1 MGSGISTA
9 GMTLANIYEYTDE
22 GNPIVSNDGPVIQ
35 TTPAPVFTEGTA
47 ASYDL
52 LQHAVDPNG
61 DTLTLAMSGTLP
73 QGISLSG
80 NSLVYDGVEG
90 ATSSA
95 GHVLTATDP
104 GGLSDSSSAFTVTV
118 NTVTVETTTA
128 VPNLQNAW
136 GGIPTA
142 DIANIHDDQHPWYLW
157 GRTAMF
163 ASVQMQG
170 AFTTGTNER
179 EPFIANWTALHNDNP
194 LNHLVLH
201 MFPTHNIPGSRLRKR
216 EKYSAIQDW
225 ALSTDNVAR
234 NEVALSLDGSQSA
247 VFYGNDTTS
256 STSSSKQAGWN
267 INLYSEAVRDK
278 FAEQSCDLL
287 TGSNKSGHY
296 SWADGEGG
304 DVSSFMHIHHDGS
317 DVIQPKGNDALLKKF
332 STGTIVSILSVN
344 SQQPV
349 EVRISDKLS
358 INDGEI
364 PTSGYVPAV
373 RGYDG
378 YDPTSYLAFEDKA
391 HQFWVLPDGNKGFI
405 GFHILGIKFNTG
417 SSGNNT
423 DLFLKKL
430 SNQAH
435 STQFHEPAA
444 GERYTINSVRDSER
458 SATVDYD
465 RDGIKEDKFNAMM
478 DNWATGFD
486 AYWDLLR
493 DKVKVITGHGTGR
506 GCNTGSGSSIVK
518 RNQGLK
524 KIHGQYEKF
533 DWVQAEGMNGTR
545 GAAFAIK
552 FDEDGNY
559 PHEYDVSRFKP
570 NVGMQD
576 LSFLSSF
583 IAPQPTTTFM
593 TGKLRKV
600 MCEFKVWGDSATVN
614 TPAMYD
620 SLNDVDASYLR
631 FCWGVTIVVPNIG
644 FMAAFEAK
652 SPSGVGAHNYPIA
665 IEECFIDLDTNY
677 TAPEP
682 VGTYYPELGRTG
694 SNGFRK
700 GKFTFKAADAGQKIY
715 LRRIGNW
722 LLAINF
728 RDDSSYTTYAPSHL
742 NTSTSY
748 TSKDKISAAAF
759 SKLYTDGVLAAGET
773 LQHFKPSTYVNDK
786 VTTWLKEQT
795 GSTWGDGHY
804 YGPRQEHPA
813 DKDSRAGSKY
823 SLATAPF
830 IARDDTKND
839 GSIVNTDADY
849 ILGPIEA
856 VVWEIKPPSGSVI
869 IEDDTPPVIIDDSD
883 IQFPAQHNT
892 FGGSVIGYSKYLWD
906 DTKPH
911 FIYGRLAQWL
921 LAQQTGMFADDD
933 RPNDWIQLKE
943 DNPLL
948 FATMHGDA
956 LMGWSAYRKKAHVE
970 HSRPYDF
977 AITKDWKDVLLLED
991 ATSNVLNTVERP
1003 VSAGS
1008 GGRQIDI
1015 HLRIASSTMRR
1026 YLTKFWH
1033 DLLTGGNKVL
1043 SEGTDV
1049 VRTGPDISDFSGPF
1063 HDTTSISQLRGNQEI
1078 YTTVLATG
1086 TVDSLRSTVKKGDP
1100 KSGAYT
1106 AATKDLPT
1114 HARVV
1119 RIDSQPGSGCIN
1131 QDIIFYAT
1139 SANGNDNDGKGF
1151 IGYEIEDYEAVSGGK
1166 SDITLKLIRAAHDT
1180 QLVTPSSGM
1189 LYCILNT
1196 GGSLVTATDWRANG
1210 TQLGNTGAAPYW
1222 IPEWK
1227 EYFQGIDDLIYATTG
1242 HPSGVGWNGMS
1253 NGFGVKESE
1262 GWTTPHDMTEMSDYC
1277 IGENV
1282 SKFRMKYTPTGTPNE
1297 YTISSADIET
1307 NMRLYHYGSTYKREP
1322 SDWMKQKAHGIACE
1336 TIIAVQ
1342 ANNALPRSDEV
1353 ANEVSASLARFH
1365 YAIMKTVPGIIPS
1378 ALTNEGDPQHPF
1390 ILEEWFLDF
1399 TTNWKTPD
1407 TLGTYRE
1414 NDTAISAGTR
1424 GPKHSFTMA
1433 TADWGTHG
1441 YVRRYG
1447 NTLCIMNC
1455 APFSAFSG
1463 YGTVYNPSHLTNTY
1477 TPHTFTTSDQAA
1489 LRPSGGGSL
1498 LTEGESLRRYDFDT
1512 YYNDRVTQHLRTHSS
1527 SWTSAHKYGPNQPS
1541 PFDYSVYSVSGHPF
1555 ILRDSILNTGANVS
1569 TTDTILLGP
1578 HEAIFLEIY

>member
-9 GMTLANIYEYTDE
+9 GMTLANIYEYTAE
-22 GNPIVSNDGPVIQ
+22 GNPIVGEDGPVIQ

-104 GGLSDSSSAFTVTV
+104 GGLSDSSSAFTIVV
-118 NTVTVETTTA
+118 NAVTVETTTA

-136 GGIPTA
+136 GGTPTT
-142 DIANIHDDQHPWYLW
+142 DIENIHDDQHPWYLW

-201 MFPTHNIPGSRLRKR
+201 MFPTHNIPGFRT
-216 EKYSAIQDW
+216 EDNNQHSAITNW
-225 ALSTDNVAR
+225 ALSTDNVTR
-234 NEVALSLDGSQSA
+234 NAVALSLDGSQSA
-247 VFYGNDTTS
+247 VFYGNDQTA
-256 STSSSKQAGWN
+256 STDSSKQVGWN
-267 INLYSEAVRDK
+267 INLHTEAVRDK
-278 FAEQSCDLL
+278 LAEQSCDLL
-287 TGSNKSGHY
+287 TGRNISGHY

-317 DVIQPKGNDALLKKF
+317 DVIQPKDNDSLLKEH

-344 SQQPV
+344 SQQPI
-349 EVRISDKLS
+349 EIRISGQLS
-358 INDGEI
+358 KNDGQI
-364 PTSGYVPAV
+364 STSGYVPSS
-373 RGYDG
+373 DG
-378 YDPTSYLAFEDKA
+378 YNDIDPSSYLAFEEP
-391 HQFWVLPDGNKGFI
+391 HQLWILPAGNRGFI
-405 GFHILGIKFNTG
+405 GFHILGIKYDTG

-423 DLFLKKL
+423 DLFIKKL
-430 SNQAH
+430 SDTAH
-435 STQFHEPAA
+435 STQLHTPAA
-444 GERYTINSVRDSER
+444 GERYTINSVTER
-458 SATVDYD
+458 EDNVDYD

-478 DNWATGFD
+478 NNWATGFD
-486 AYWDLLR
+486 GYWDLLR
-493 DKVKVITGHGTGR
+493 DKVKVLTGHGTGR
-506 GCNTGSGSSIVK
+506 GCNTGSGSAILKKNS
-518 RNQGLK
+518 GLK

-533 DWVQAEGMNGTR
+533 DWIQAEDMNGTA
-545 GAAFAIK
+545 GASFSIK
-552 FDEDGNY
+552 HDEDSA
-559 PHEYDVSRFKP
+559 HEYDISKYRP
-570 NVGMQD
+570 NVGMKS
-576 LSFLSSF
+576 LSFLTSF

-593 TGKLRKV
+593 TGKLRKA
-600 MCEFKVWGDSATVN
+600 MCEFKVWGDKTKKN
-614 TPAMYD
+614 TPAVYD
-620 SLNDVDASYLR
+620 SLNEVDASYLR
-631 FCWGVTIVVPNIG
+631 FCWGVTKVVPNMG
-644 FMAAFEAK
+644 FMAAFEG
-652 SPSGVGAHNYPIA
+652 SHNYPIA

-682 VGTYYPELGRTG
+682 VGTYYPEQGGTG

-700 GKFTFKAADAGQKIY
+700 GRFDFKVADSGEKIY

-728 RDDSSYTTYAPSHL
+728 RDDNSYTTYAPSHL

-759 SKLYTDGVLAAGET
+759 SKLYTDEVLAAGET

-795 GSTWGDGHY
+795 GSTWGEGHY

-813 DKDSRAGSKY
+813 DKESQAGSKY

-869 IEDDTPPVIIDDSD
+869 IDTPEDPVIIDDSD
-883 IQFPAQHNT
+883 IQFVAQHNT
-892 FGGSVIGYSKYLWD
+892 FGGSVLGNIKYFWD

-911 FIYGRLAQWL
+911 FIYARLAQWV
-921 LAQQTGMFADDD
+921 LAQQQGLFGGSD
-933 RPNDWIQLKE
+933 RANEWVELKE

-948 FATMHGDA
+948 FAAMHGDS
-956 LMGWSAYRKKAHVE
+956 LMGFSAWRRPATAE

-977 AITKDWKDVLLLED
+977 AITKDWKDVLLVED
-991 ATSNVLNTVERP
+991 ATSNVLNPAELP
-1003 VSAGS
+1003 ISAGE
-1008 GGRQIDI
+1008 GERQVNV
-1015 HLRIASSTMRR
+1015 HLRISSATMRR

-1033 DLLTGGNKVL
+1033 DFLTGGSMVL
-1043 SEGTDV
+1043 EEGTGI
-1049 VRTGPDISDFSGPF
+1049 VREGPDISDFSGPF
-1063 HDTTSISQLRGNQEI
+1063 HDTTSISQLRGNQQI
-1078 YTTVLATG
+1078 YVNAMATG
-1086 TVDSLRSTVKKGDP
+1086 TVDSLRSTVQKGDP
-1100 KSGAYT
+1100 KSGAY
-1106 AATKDLPT
+1106 AATTKDLPT

-1119 RIDSQPGSGCIN
+1119 RIDSQPTSDCIGH
-1131 QDIIFYAT
+1131 DVMFYAD
-1139 SANGNDNDGKGF
+1139 SSNIDDEDGKGF

-1166 SDITLKLIRAAHDT
+1166 SDITLKLIRKAHNT

-1189 LYCILNT
+1189 LYCIFDTTDTSGNLE
-1196 GGSLVTATDWRANG
+1196 GHADWRANG
-1210 TQLGNTGAAPYW
+1210 TQLENTGAAPYW

-1227 EYFQGIDDLIYATTG
+1227 EYFKGIDDLIDITTG
-1242 HPSGVGWNGMS
+1242 HPSGVGWNGMAT
-1253 NGFGVKESE
+1253 GFSRKDDA
-1262 GWTTPHDMTEMSDYC
+1262 GWTTPHDMTESSDYC
-1277 IGENV
+1277 IGENAAKAKMRYV
-1282 SKFRMKYTPTGTPNE
+1282 PTSTPNE

-1307 NMRLYHYGSTYKREP
+1307 NMKFYHYGSTYKREP

-1336 TIIAVQ
+1336 TIISVQ
-1342 ANNALPRSDEV
+1342 ADKNLPNPSEV

-1378 ALTNEGDPQHPF
+1378 ALTDEGDPQHPF

-1512 YYNDRVTQHLRTHSS
+1512 YYNDRITQYLRTHSS
-1527 SWTSAHKYGPNQPS
+1527 SWTSAHRYGPNQPS

>member
-1 MGSGISTA
+1 MGSGIATQ
-9 GMTLANIYEYTDE
+9 GMTLANVYEYTAE
-22 GNPIVSNDGPVIQ
+22 GNPVINNEGPVIQ
-35 TTPAPVFTEGTA
+35 TTPAPVFIEGTA

-61 DTLTLAMSGTLP
+61 DTLTLAVSGIFP

-80 NSLVYDGVEG
+80 NSIVYDGVES
-90 ATSSA
+90 ATTSA

-104 GGLSDSSSAFTVTV
+104 SGESDSSSAFTIVV
-118 NTVTVETTTA
+118 NAVTVETTTA

-136 GGIPTA
+136 GGTPTA
-142 DIANIHDDQHPWYLW
+142 DIENIHDGQHPWYLW

-163 ASVQMQG
+163 SAVSPDK
-170 AFTTGTNER
+170 AFSTNR
-179 EPFIANWTALHNDNP
+179 SLFYNNWVALRNDNP
-194 LNHLVLH
+194 LNHIVLN
-201 MFPTHNIPGSRLRKR
+201 MFPTHNIPGFKTEDSNQ
-216 EKYSAIQDW
+216 YSAITNW
-225 ALSTDNVAR
+225 ALSTDNVTR
-234 NEVALSLDGSQSA
+234 SEVALSLDGSQSA
-247 VFYGNDTTS
+247 VFYGNDQ
-256 STSSSKQAGWN
+256 TSSSKQAGWN

-278 FAEQSCDLL
+278 LAEQSCDLL
-287 TGSNKSGHY
+287 TGSNISGQY

-304 DVSSFMHIHHDGS
+304 DVSSFMYIHHDGS
-317 DVIQPKGNDALLKKF
+317 DVIQPTENDSLLKEH

-344 SQQPV
+344 SQQPI
-349 EVRISDKLS
+349 EVRISGKLS
-358 INDGEI
+358 INDGKI
-364 PTSGYVPAV
+364 PTSGYVSSS
-373 RGYDG
+373 DG
-378 YDPTSYLAFEDKA
+378 YDDIDPSSYLAFEEP
-391 HQFWVLPDGNKGFI
+391 HQLWILPAGNRGFI
-405 GFHILGIKFNTG
+405 GFHILGIKYDTG

-423 DLFLKKL
+423 DLFIKKL
-430 SNQAH
+430 SNTAH
-435 STQFHEPAA
+435 STQLHTPAA
-444 GERYTINSVRDSER
+444 GERYTINSVTER
-458 SATVDYD
+458 EANVDYD
-465 RDGIKEDKFNAMM
+465 KNGIPEDKFHAMM
-478 DNWATGFD
+478 DNWATSFD
-486 AYWDLLR
+486 GYWDLLR
-493 DKVKVITGHGTGR
+493 DKVKVITEHGTGR
-506 GCNTGSGSSIVK
+506 GCNTGSGSSILK
-518 RNQGLK
+518 KNSGLK

-533 DWVQAEGMNGTR
+533 DWIQAEDMNGTA
-545 GAAFAIK
+545 GASFAIK
-552 FDEDGNY
+552 HDEDS
-559 PHEYDVSRFKP
+559 PHEYNVSKYKP
-570 NVGMQD
+570 NVGMKS

-593 TGKLRKV
+593 TGKLRKA
-600 MCEFKVWGDSATVN
+600 MCEFKVWGDKTNKS
-614 TPAMYD
+614 TPAVYD
-620 SLNDVDASYLR
+620 SLNEVDASYLR
-631 FCWGVTIVVPNIG
+631 FCWGVTKVVPNMG
-644 FMAAFEAK
+644 FMAAFE
-652 SPSGVGAHNYPIA
+652 GDDNYPIA

-682 VGTYYPELGRTG
+682 VGTYYPELGGVGNISG
-694 SNGFRK
+694 SPK
-700 GKFTFKAADAGQKIY
+700 GNFDFKAPDAGSKIY
-715 LRRIGNW
+715 LRRIGDW

-728 RDDSSYTTYAPSHL
+728 RDDNSYTTYTPSHL
-742 NTSTSY
+742 GSNPVLTSADRINAS
-748 TSKDKISAAAF
+748 DF
-759 SKLYTDGVLAAGET
+759 QQLYADGVLAAGET
-773 LQHFKPSTYVNDK
+773 LRHFKPSTYVNDK

-813 DKDSRAGSKY
+813 DKDSRSGSRY
-823 SLATAPF
+823 SLVDAPF

-856 VVWEIKPPSGSVI
+856 VVWEIKPAHGSVI
-869 IEDDTPPVIIDDSD
+869 IESPDDPVIIDDSD
-883 IQFPAQHNT
+883 IQFIAQHNT
-892 FGGSVIGYSKYLWD
+892 FGGSVVGNIKYFWD

-911 FIYGRLAQWL
+911 FIYARLAQWV
-921 LAQQTGMFADDD
+921 LAQEVGMFGNAD
-933 RPNDWIQLKE
+933 RANEWVELKE

-948 FATMHGDA
+948 FATMHGDS
-956 LMGWSAYRKKAHVE
+956 LMGWSAYRKTATSE

-977 AITKDWKDVLLLED
+977 AVTKDWKDVLLVED

-1008 GGRQIDI
+1008 GGRQIDV

-1033 DLLTGGNKVL
+1033 DLLTGGDKVL
-1043 SEGTDV
+1043 SEGTAI
-1049 VRTGPDISDFSGPF
+1049 VREGPDISDFSGPF

-1078 YTTVLATG
+1078 YTTALAQG
-1086 TVDSLRSTVKKGDP
+1086 TVDSLRSTVQKGDP
-1100 KSGAYT
+1100 QSGAYT

-1131 QDIIFYAT
+1131 QDIIFYAS

-1151 IGYEIEDYEAVSGGK
+1151 IGYEIEAYEAVSGGK
-1166 SDITLKLIRAAHDT
+1166 SDITLKLIRASHNT
-1180 QLVTPSSGM
+1180 QVVIPASGM
-1189 LYCILNT
+1189 LYCILDT
-1196 GGSLVTATDWRANG
+1196 DGGKSTTTDWRANG

-1227 EYFQGIDDLIYATTG
+1227 EYFQGIDDLVYDTTG
-1242 HPSGVGWNGMS
+1242 HPSGVGWNGMDNS
-1253 NGFGVKESE
+1253 FGVKESQ
-1262 GWTTPHDMTEMSDYC
+1262 GWTTPHDMAESSDYC

-1282 SKFRMKYTPTGTPNE
+1282 AKARMNYKPTGVPNE
-1297 YTISSADIET
+1297 YTISDVLIET
-1307 NMRLYHYGSTYKREP
+1307 NMRLYHYGSTFKREP

-1342 ANNALPRSDEV
+1342 ADKNLPRSNEV

-1378 ALTNEGDPQHPF
+1378 ALSNEGDPQHPF
-1390 ILEEWFLDF
+1390 ILEEWFIDC

-1407 TLGTYRE
+1407 TLGIYRE
-1414 NDTAISAGTR
+1414 NDTSISAGAR

-1433 TADWGTHG
+1433 AADWGTQG

-1455 APFSAFSG
+1455 TPFSAFSG
-1463 YGTVYNPSHLTNTY
+1463 YGTVYNPSHLMTNTY
-1477 TPHTFTTSDQAA
+1477 TPHEFTTSDQAA

-1512 YYNDRVTQHLRTHSS
+1512 YYNDRVTQHLRTNSS

-1555 ILRDSILNTGANVS
+1555 ILRDSILNTGASVS
-1569 TTDTILLGP
+1569 KTDTILLGP